1 MFPKVVSYVQVYKSL
16 LSNIKKEY
24 EYCINELEM
33 NQLDEEKS
41 QEEIIRLEGSTET
54 LSNLEN
60 RKKELEKK

>member
-1 MFPKVVSYVQVYKSL
+1 
-16 LSNIKKEY
+16 
-24 EYCINELEM
+24 M